1 MKKTLL
7 FKQLALA
14 AALAVPVVG
23 NGQKVLVEDFAY
35 NTGNLVGQGGWTQI
49 LSTATNPLQV
59 ADDGL
64 IYPGYQDESI
74 GGSATFQ
81 SIGQDAYLPLGR
93 DITSGDV
100 YVSALVRL
108 HAVQAGNAFFTF
120 AGAEPATSNLRGK
133 LFAKASDNGKA
144 LLGVA
149 RQATSATSTSGNCAQ
164 FATTECDLDS
174 IYLVV
179 MKYSFI
185 EGEKNDV
192 VSLYINPDPAGTEPT
207 TPDAVSEA
215 AGLGGDD
222 AVAISSIAIYQLGSS
237 FNNNGPTGA
246 IDAIRVSTT
255 WEGLF
260 DNSAVP
266 VLPELTFSPSFA
278 YITDGNSYNVFAGE
292 TYPFT
297 FNVKAANLQS
307 DIEVKIKGASGGEL
321 TTETTSIAQAQA
333 ESADGFDLTVTLKP
347 QNIDYYTDTVQFITT
362 GIDTVE
368 YAIMWTTAVP
378 QTATTLA
385 DFKAQYAELDE
396 YEAPWIIF
404 KMTGEVT
411 VSHVYMN
418 GDAQQLYIQ
427 DETGGIL
434 VNDNL
439 GSLTTQYKTGDKLSN
454 LFFTAE
460 SSFGSMYLLPSK
472 DFGAPISQG
481 NTVEPATLTLAELA
495 ANGARYY
502 GCLVKVENVTF
513 EMETNEDG
521 IVTEGKFGD
530 EGLFVRIV
538 QDGNKAN
545 INDLPGAGFV
555 GKNVPA
561 SARSIIGIST
571 SAAGTA
577 IAPRDL
583 ADIDAD
589 FESGEDPE
597 PGTDPEEPGNEVE
610 VGDNLF
616 SNPGFEDNSS
626 NPLFGAQFTDWSLAF
641 GTATVEADIL
651 REGEAAIRIAGSG
664 NAYLEQEIRTN
675 AFTAGDAY
683 RLTIHYYIVRSQ
695 GNDDVQMASYWS
707 GIDVSD
713 PNAADLQQNL
723 TGTPGTWTTQ
733 SFRTIVPEGAT
744 TFYFHVDIPSEAEV
758 IFDDFSFRKLESI
771 TTGIATPADNGLV
784 AWSEGGV
791 LYLGSDR
798 AQTVNV
804 YSLNGVLV
812 NRVNLS
818 AGVNILALPA
828 GAYLLQGGNGVQKVL
843 VK

>member
-35 NTGNLVGQGGWTQI
+35 SAGNLVGQGDWTQI
-49 LSTATNPLQV
+49 LSAATNPLQV
-59 ADDGL
+59 AGEGL
-64 IYPGYQDESI
+64 IYPDYQDESI

-81 SIGQDAYLPLGR
+81 STGQDAYLPFGR

-120 AGAEPATSNLRGK
+120 AGVEPATSNLRGK

-185 EGEKNDV
+185 KGEKNDV

-513 EMETNEDG
+513 EMETNEAG

-530 EGLFVRIV
+530 DGLFVRIK
-538 QDGNKAN
+538 QGDNSAN
-545 INDLPGAGFV
+545 INDLPGADFV

-571 SAAGTA
+571 SATGSA
-577 IAPRDL
+577 IAPRSL

-589 FESGEDPE
+589 FDE
-597 PGTDPEEPGNEVE
+597 PGGEEPGDNPEEPGNETE
-610 VGDNLF
+610 VGENLL
-616 SNPGFEDNSS
+616 SNPSFEENSS
-626 NPLFGAQFTDWSLAF
+626 NLFGAQFTDWSLAL
-641 GTATVEADIL
+641 GSATVESEIMQ
-651 REGEAAIRIAGSG
+651 EGEAAIRITGSS
-664 NAYLEQEIRTN
+664 NAYLEQEVRPGT
-675 AFTAGDAY
+675 FTAGDAY
-683 RLTIHYYIVRSQ
+683 RLTIHYYIVQSQ
-695 GNDDVQMASYWS
+695 GDDDVQLACHWD
-707 GIDVSD
+707 GIDVTD
-713 PNAADLQQNL
+713 PNAADLKQNF
-723 TGTPGTWTTQ
+723 TGAVNTWETKTI
-733 SFRTIVPEGAT
+733 RTVVPEGAT
-744 TFYFHVDIPSEAEV
+744 SLYFHMDIPAGAEV
-758 IFDDFSFRKLESI
+758 IFDNFSLYKLEAVA
-771 TTGIATPADNGLV
+771 TGLETVGENGLS
-784 AWSEGGV
+784 AWAEGGV

-798 AQTVNV
+798 AQTVDV

-812 NRVNLS
+812 SRTNLTP
-818 AGVNILALPA
+818 GVNTLALPA
-828 GAYLLQGGNGVQKVL
+828 GAYVLKADDQVQKVF

>member
-35 NTGNLVGQGGWTQI
+35 NTGNLVGQGDWIQI
-49 LSTATNPLQV
+49 TAIGTPLQV

-207 TPDAVSEA
+207 TPDAVSES

-255 WEGLF
+255 WKGLF

-266 VLPELTFSPSFA
+266 VLPELTFDPSFA
-278 YITDGNSYNVFAGE
+278 QITDGNSYYVFAGE

-307 DIEVKIKGASGGEL
+307 DIEVKIKGTSGGEL
-321 TTETTSIAQAQA
+321 TTETTSITQAQA

-347 QNIDYYTDTVQFITT
+347 QNIEYYVDTVQFITT
-362 GIDTVE
+362 GIDPVE
-368 YAIMWTTAVP
+368 YSIMWTTAVP

-385 DFKAQYAELDE
+385 DFKAQYAELGE
-396 YEAPWIIF
+396 YEAPWVIF
-404 KMTGEVT
+404 KLTGEVT

-439 GSLTTQYKTGDKLSN
+439 GSLTTTYKTGDKLSN
-454 LFFTAE
+454 LLFTAE
-460 SSFGSMYLLPSK
+460 SRGSMYLVPSK

-495 ANGARYY
+495 ANGARYE

-589 FESGEDPE
+589 FDEPGGEDPGTE
-597 PGTDPEEPGNEVE
+597 PGEPGNETE
-610 VGDNLF
+610 VGENLL
-616 SNPGFEDNSS
+616 SNPSFEENSS
-626 NPLFGAQFTDWSLAF
+626 NLFGAQFTDWSLAL
-641 GTATVEADIL
+641 GSATVESEIMQ
-651 REGEAAIRIAGSG
+651 EGEAAIRITGSS
-664 NAYLEQEIRTN
+664 NAYLEQEVRPGT
-675 AFTAGDAY
+675 FTAGDAY
-683 RLTIHYYIVRSQ
+683 RLTIHYYIVQSQ
-695 GNDDVQMASYWS
+695 GDDDVQLACHWD
-707 GIDVSD
+707 GIDVTD
-713 PNAADLQQNL
+713 PNAADLKQNF
-723 TGTPGTWTTQ
+723 TGAVNTWETKTI
-733 SFRTIVPEGAT
+733 RTVVPEGAT
-744 TFYFHVDIPSEAEV
+744 SLYFHMDIPAGAEV
-758 IFDDFSFRKLESI
+758 IFDNFSLYKLEAVA
-771 TTGIATPADNGLV
+771 TGLEAASENGLS
-784 AWSEGGV
+784 AWAEGGV

-812 NRVNLS
+812 NRANLS
-818 AGVNILALPA
+818 AGVNTLALPA

>member
-1 MKKTLL
+1 MRKTLL

-35 NTGNLVGQGGWTQI
+35 SAGNLVGQGDWTQI
-49 LSTATNPLQV
+49 LSAATNPLQV
-59 ADDGL
+59 AGEGL
-64 IYPGYQDESI
+64 IYPDYQDESI

-81 SIGQDAYLPLGR
+81 STGQDAYLPFGR

-108 HAVQAGNAFFTF
+108 SAVQTGNFFFAF
-120 AGAEPATSNLRGK
+120 GQGEGYSSDLRGR
-133 LFAKASDNGKA
+133 LFAKASDNGKIQF
-144 LLGVA
+144 GVA
-149 RQATSATSTSGNCAQ
+149 QQASSVTHYQGRQAQ
-164 FATTECDLDS
+164 FAATEYELDS
-174 IYLVV
+174 IVLVV

-185 EGEKNDV
+185 EGDNNDL
-192 VSLYINPDPAGTEPT
+192 VSLYINPNPATPEPET
-207 TPDAVSEA
+207 ASITSANEVLANGDAEA
-215 AGLGGDD
+215 
-222 AVAISSIAIYQLGSS
+222 INSIAIYQMTSS
-237 FNNNGPTGA
+237 SAPTGD

-255 WEGLF
+255 WAGLF
-260 DNSAVP
+260 DDSTVP

-333 ESADGFDLTVTLKP
+333 ESAEGFDLTVMLKP
-347 QNIDYYTDTVQFITT
+347 QSEYNYTDTVQFITT

-368 YAIMWTTAVP
+368 YSIMWTTAVP

-385 DFKAQYAELDE
+385 DLKAQYAELGE
-396 YEAPWIIF
+396 YEAPWVIF
-404 KMTGEVT
+404 KLTGEVT

-454 LFFTAE
+454 LLFTAE

-513 EMETNEDG
+513 EMGTNEEG

-530 EGLFVRIV
+530 EGLFVHIV
-538 QDGNKAN
+538 QDGNKAS
-545 INDLPGAGFV
+545 INDLPGADFV

-571 SAAGTA
+571 SATGSA
-577 IAPRDL
+577 IAPRSL

-589 FESGEDPE
+589 FDEPGGEE
-597 PGTDPEEPGNEVE
+597 PGTEPEEPGNETE

-616 SNPGFEDNSS
+616 LDHSFENGRSS
-626 NPLFGAQFTDWSLAF
+626 ILGVSFDDWNVTSGALENEIVTD
-641 GTATVEADIL
+641 
-651 REGEAAIRIAGSG
+651 GEAALRITGS
-664 NAYLEQEIRTN
+664 NLAKIEQEIGALAHT
-675 AFTAGDAY
+675 FTEGDAY
-683 RLTIHYYIVRSQ
+683 ALTINYYVVASQ
-695 GNDDVQMASYWS
+695 GNNDVQLNCAWG
-707 GIDVSD
+707 GIDVGEYD
-713 PNAADLQQNL
+713 TDLLTQGFSGALNTWESKRVRMVVPAGRQISFQFNL
-723 TGTPGTWTTQ
+723 N
-733 SFRTIVPEGAT
+733 VPAG
-744 TFYFHVDIPSEAEV
+744 AEV
-758 IFDDFSFRKLESI
+758 IFDNFSLYKLEAI
-771 TTGIATPADNGLV
+771 TTGLEAASENGLS
-784 AWSEGGV
+784 AWAEGGV

-798 AQTVNV
+798 AQTVDV
-804 YSLNGVLV
+804 YGLNGVLIS
-812 NRVNLS
+812 RTNLTP
-818 AGVNILALPA
+818 GVNALALPA
-828 GAYLLQGGNGVQKVL
+828 GAYVLKADDQVQKVF